1 MKSQITRHA
10 AVCALVVFLLF
21 VFCHPVVAQQ
31 AEAATGS
38 DAGADIVESGTE
50 TEDFA
55 EDFSDDLGDDFEDDP
70 ESGSDDLGD
79 DFDDFEG
86 DEVEDGVQGAISD
99 GDDLGEDEA
108 LYEEPSP
115 VSINGHLAIESSYNF
130 AHKKPDPGETDWRGL
145 SKLKSEFQLEI
156 DARLSE
162 SWQMFVSGDFFN
174 DFAYTINGRDDYT
187 EEVLDT
193 YQQQNEIR
201 EAYIQGSLI
210 SSLDIKVGRQIIV
223 WGRSDNIRV
232 TDVLNP
238 LDLRSPGLT
247 DIEDL
252 RMPVT
257 MTRFDFYHGDWNI
270 TGVAVHEQ
278 RTNKDPAYG
287 GDFYPLPLVY
297 GPIPYEKP
305 SSDCENTGFAAA
317 VNGVFSGWDVSFYY
331 AYLYSHEAHVEID
344 LTPAPSP
351 VLRYADITMT
361 GTAFNI
367 TEGDWLFKGEAAY
380 FTGIRF
386 SDATGTFNTKTYSRI
401 DVLGGIEYM
410 GIDDTSLS
418 LDIMNRH
425 YTDFDGAAELMGA
438 EEHGF
443 QTAAR
448 ITRDFLNETLSLTL
462 LGAVYGT
469 GDDGAYCR
477 FTTEYDATDNVEIIG
492 GVVIYAPGDLPSFQN
507 IGNNDRIY
515 CTLKYS
521 F

>member
-1 MKSQITRHA
+1 MKSKLIHQA
-10 AVCALVVFLLF
+10 ALFILFTLGLLLF
-21 VFCHPVVAQQ
+21 CYPAL
-31 AEAATGS
+31 AEEAELDIGQDIEIDSGS
-38 DAGADIVESGTE
+38 DAE
-50 TEDFA
+50 TEDV
-55 EDFSDDLGDDFEDDP
+55 SDDLGDDFEDD
-70 ESGSDDLGD
+70 SGGEPDDLGD
-79 DFDDFEG
+79 DFDDFEEGEADDVLG
-86 DEVEDGVQGAISD
+86 DISAD
-99 GDDLGEDEA
+99 TDFGEDDE
-108 LYEEPSP
+108 LYEGPSP
-115 VSINGHLAIESSYNF
+115 VSINGHLAIESSYNY
-130 AHKKPDPGETDWRGL
+130 AHKEPGPGETDWRGL
-145 SKLKSEFQLEI
+145 SKLRSEFQLEI
-156 DARLSE
+156 DAKLSE

-174 DFAYTINGRDDYT
+174 DYAYTINGRDDYT
-187 EEVLDT
+187 KEVLDT

-201 EAYIQGSLI
+201 KAYIQGSLL

-238 LDLRSPGLT
+238 MDLREPGLT
-247 DIEDL
+247 DIEDV

-257 MTRFDFYHGDWNI
+257 MTRVDFYHGDWNI

-297 GPIPYEKP
+297 GPIPYEEP
-305 SSDCENTGFAAA
+305 SSDLDNTGFAAA

-331 AYLYSHEAHVEID
+331 SYLYSHEAHVEID

-367 TEGDWLFKGEAAY
+367 TDGDWLFKGEAAY

-386 SDATGTFNTKTYSRI
+386 SDATGTFNTNTYSRI

-410 GIDDTSLS
+410 GFDETSLS
-418 LDIMNRH
+418 LDIMNSH
-425 YTDFDGAAELMGA
+425 CTDFDDAAELMGA

-507 IGNNDRIY
+507 IGDNDRIY
-515 CTLKYS
+515 CTVKYS